1 MATKMHRWICPN
13 CESGVNAPSKPR
25 GDDTRRFCLPCS
37 QETGR
42 LVKRTAPAL
51 DAKRE
56 KKTAAR
62 TEKARRE
69 RAAISAKRA
78 AEREHE
84 RAIKEADRKATI
96 ERMQRGREAKR
107 ARDLFHEHWMQMRK
121 TDSGKQAAF
130 TGAVAVLNPTTRAE
144 VDRLAA
150 AAKCELDM
158 IGLMGQL
165 GSAFGFRQDDV
176 QTTFENAARL
186 IEHDATRSQTSTTA
200 AQMMTIADWMRLN
213 VPTAAR
219 TWATA
224 IRILG
229 MTENEMGTLIA
240 LKKSAPSMAIGIAID
255 TAKAHERA
263 INSRKKVTQ
272 EEK

>member
-69 RAAISAKRA
+69 RAAISATRA

-84 RAIKEADRKATI
+84 RALKEAARKATI
-96 ERMQRGREAKR
+96 ERMQRGKEAKR

-130 TGAVAVLNPTTRAE
+130 TGAVQALNPTTRADM
-144 VDRLAA
+144 DRLAA
-150 AAKCELDM
+150 AAKSELDM

-165 GSAFGFRQDDV
+165 GATFGIRQDDI
-176 QTTFENAARL
+176 QTAFENAARL
-186 IEHDATRSQTSTTA
+186 IQMNATHPQLATTA
-200 AQMMTIADWMRLN
+200 KWMQPN
-213 VPTAAR
+213 VPMAAR

-229 MTENEMGTLIA
+229 MTENEKGTLDA

-263 INSRKKVTQ
+263 INARKKIAQ
-272 EEK
+272 EGK